1 MERKHL
7 TTNSRNYSNYISR
20 RNNRNPNRVDSPCQ
34 DPSFTDA
41 GNLWRQNNP
50 HHSRLSGPQNLSLKS
65 SFHTRH
71 PQLSPTPS
79 PLRHEQTRSPEVR
92 YSTMFRRSS
101 EEREELERRRAKRKE
116 RDNDEIY
123 EGMRK
128 SKVAQRGWNGERESD
143 RQETIRGFHEAEDA
157 KTRAQAA
164 KEKAASE
171 ASRPP
176 VMTER
181 VSLRQ
186 LREGSERV
194 STRHSGAFR
203 NLFLGPGGC
212 GLASCVSSLL

>member
-1 MERKHL
+1 
-7 TTNSRNYSNYISR
+7 
-20 RNNRNPNRVDSPCQ
+20 
-34 DPSFTDA
+34 
-41 GNLWRQNNP
+41 
-50 HHSRLSGPQNLSLKS
+50 
-65 SFHTRH
+65 
-71 PQLSPTPS
+71 
-79 PLRHEQTRSPEVR
+79 
-92 YSTMFRRSS
+92 MFRRSS

-194 STRHSGAFR
+194 STAHSGAFR
-203 NLFLGPGGC
+203 SLFLGPGGC
-212 GLASCVSSLL
+212 GLASCVLPLL

>member
-79 PLRHEQTRSPEVR
+79 PLRHEQTRSPEVPS
-92 YSTMFRRSS
+92 STMFHRSP
-101 EEREELERRRAKRKE
+101 EEREELERRREKRKE
-116 RDNDEIY
+116 RDDDELY

-128 SKVAQRGWNGERESD
+128 SKVSQRGWNGERESD
-143 RQETIRGFHEAEDA
+143 RQETIRSFHEAEDA
-157 KTRAQAA
+157 NTRAKIA
-164 KEKAASE
+164 KERAASG

>member
-1 MERKHL
+1 
-7 TTNSRNYSNYISR
+7 
-20 RNNRNPNRVDSPCQ
+20 
-34 DPSFTDA
+34 
-41 GNLWRQNNP
+41 
-50 HHSRLSGPQNLSLKS
+50 
-65 SFHTRH
+65 
-71 PQLSPTPS
+71 
-79 PLRHEQTRSPEVR
+79 
-92 YSTMFRRSS
+92 MFRRSS

-116 RDNDEIY
+116 RDDGEMY

-157 KTRAQAA
+157 KTRAQVA
-164 KEKAASE
+164 KERAASG

-194 STRHSGAFR
+194 RTAHSGHSE
-203 NLFLGPGGC
+203 
-212 GLASCVSSLL
+212 ASF